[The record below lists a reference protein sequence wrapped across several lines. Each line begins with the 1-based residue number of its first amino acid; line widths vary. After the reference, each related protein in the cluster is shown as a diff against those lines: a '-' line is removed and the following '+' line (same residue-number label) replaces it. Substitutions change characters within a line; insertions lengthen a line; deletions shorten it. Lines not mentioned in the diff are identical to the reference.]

1 MNHTKRSFPFM
12 VFIALFAL
20 AACQPAAPRVESEGD
35 FTLQITQIDTTAFP
49 LVDVY
54 VSVRDANGEPVVVNT
69 EKIQLLENG
78 QPVPNQNIQGTGEV
92 GALTTILVID
102 NSGSMAYADKL
113 ESAKAVARE
122 YLDQMRAGD
131 QAGVISFN
139 TRVRLLQEATEDK
152 AALTKA
158 IDSIQAEDDTAIYDA
173 MSTAIQTLNPLP
185 GRKAII
191 LLTDGMDT
199 ASVATPEE
207 ALGSIGFGGLSIST
221 IGFGEMPKEGEEQAD
236 EYLGI
241 DETTLRFIAEN
252 AGGYYGYAED
262 RAELSDIYD
271 RLRRSLQSEVVIS
284 YETPIALRDGV
295 ARALTVR
302 LADRFSIGGESQTSF
317 NPGGLVPEVAQP
329 ASWLIFGAIL
339 AVLLV
344 LLFVPVIVNAFSN
357 KDSKPGSAKKKKS
370 KVKITLKD

>member
-1 MNHTKRSFPFM
+1 VN
-12 VFIALFAL
+12 
-20 AACQPAAPRVESEGD
+20 
-35 FTLQITQIDTTAFP
+35 
-49 LVDVY
+49 VY

-78 QPVPNQNIQGTGEV
+78 QPVPNQDIQGTGDV
-92 GALTTILVID
+92 GMLTTMLVID
-102 NSGSMAYADKL
+102 NSGSMAYAEKL
-113 ESAKAVARE
+113 ESAKAVARK
-122 YLDQMRAGD
+122 YLDQMRSGD

-139 TRVRLLQEATEDK
+139 TQVRLLQDVTEDK
-152 AALTKA
+152 EALTKA

-173 MSTAIQTLNPLP
+173 MFTAIQTLNPLP

-221 IGFGEMPKEGEEQAD
+221 IGFGKMPEEGQEQAD
-236 EYLGI
+236 QYLGI
-241 DETTLRFIAEN
+241 DETTLRSIADN

-262 RAELSDIYD
+262 RAELSALYD

-302 LADRFSIGGESQTSF
+302 LADRFSGVGGESQTSF

-329 ASWLIFGAIL
+329 ASWLVFGAIL
-339 AVLLV
+339 AALLV
-344 LLFVPVIVNAFSN
+344 LLFIPIFINVFTN
-357 KDSKPGSAKKKKS
+357 KEAKPASEKKKKS

>member
-1 MNHTKRSFPFM
+1 
-12 VFIALFAL
+12 
-20 AACQPAAPRVESEGD
+20 
-35 FTLQITQIDTTAFP
+35 
-49 LVDVY
+49 
-54 VSVRDANGEPVVVNT
+54 
-69 EKIQLLENG
+69 
-78 QPVPNQNIQGTGEV
+78 
-92 GALTTILVID
+92 
-102 NSGSMAYADKL
+102 
-113 ESAKAVARE
+113 
-122 YLDQMRAGD
+122 
-131 QAGVISFN
+131 
-139 TRVRLLQEATEDK
+139 
-152 AALTKA
+152 
-158 IDSIQAEDDTAIYDA
+158 

-185 GRKAII
+185 GRKAVI

-221 IGFGEMPKEGEEQAD
+221 IGFGEMSEEGEEQAD
-236 EYLGI
+236 QYLGI
-241 DETTLRFIAEN
+241 DEATLRSIAEN
-252 AGGYYGYAED
+252 AGGYYGYADD

-329 ASWLIFGAIL
+329 ASWLVFGFIL
-339 AVLLV
+339 AALLV
-344 LLFVPVIVNAFSN
+344 LLFIPIIINVFSSN
-357 KDSKPGSAKKKKS
+357 KAKPGSVKKKKS